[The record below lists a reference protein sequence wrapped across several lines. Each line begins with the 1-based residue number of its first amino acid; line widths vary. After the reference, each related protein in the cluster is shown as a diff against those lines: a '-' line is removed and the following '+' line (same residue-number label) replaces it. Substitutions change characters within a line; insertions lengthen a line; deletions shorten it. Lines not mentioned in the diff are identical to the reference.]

1 MEISERELQRLMR
14 DVDELNREGMET
26 MSEDIAELH
35 SGEGRRLMEP
45 SRRRFMHGAGLG
57 GLTLAIG
64 GAMIPLASLWSPAYA
79 QVSSDKSIAA
89 FAESVELAAVA
100 AYGAAAK
107 TGKITG
113 AALTLA
119 KTFAFHHQAHAGAF
133 GSFAGDGSKAQ
144 PNPKLAQSVAT
155 MIDNA
160 ADQTAIL
167 TIAFGLE
174 NAAAATYLVAIGALS
189 DATALRTTAS
199 ILPVESQHAVVLGHV
214 LGLTPGDDSGT
225 YIPAFL
231 NTNAAVEPGQFP
243 IASST

>member
-167 TIAFGLE
+167 TIGLRARE
-174 NAAAATYLVAIGALS
+174 RGGGHLPGCHRRPERCHRPQDDRVDPSCRIAARRRARPRARP
-189 DATALRTTAS
+189 DAR
-199 ILPVESQHAVVLGHV
+199 
-214 LGLTPGDDSGT
+214 
-225 YIPAFL
+225 
-231 NTNAAVEPGQFP
+231 
-243 IASST
+243 